1 MILKGK
7 VAIVTGASSGI
18 GKSIAQSFARE
29 GAAVVVSDLNQDAGE
44 KVVADI
50 RAAGG
55 EATFI
60 AGNVSKPADCE
71 RTVQAALER
80 YDRLDVACNN
90 AGIGGDTKP
99 TAELSIEGWQKVIDI
114 NLSGVFFGMKYQ
126 IPAMLK
132 GGGGS
137 IVNMASILGQ
147 VGFANS
153 SAYVAAKHGVVG
165 LSQTTAIEYAA
176 QKVRVNSVHPG
187 IIDTPIWGKIP
198 AGAQGQRRNAPID
211 PHERAAAAV
220 PLGFAGQARDIADGV
235 LFLASDAARY
245 VTGSELVIDGG
256 LVAGARAPRGQ

>member
-176 QKVRVNSVHPG
+176 QKVRVNSVGPGFIHTPLTKNLEEDRKTNEMLISLHPMG
-187 IIDTPIWGKIP
+187 
-198 AGAQGQRRNAPID
+198 R
-211 PHERAAAAV
+211 
-220 PLGFAGQARDIADGV
+220 LGNPEEVAELV
-235 LFLASDAARY
+235 LWLASEKSSF
-245 VTGSELVIDGG
+245 VTGAYYPVDGG
-256 LVAGARAPRGQ
+256 YLAR

>member
-80 YDRLDVACNN
+80 YDGLDVACNN

-114 NLSGVFFGMKYQ
+114 NLSGVFFGMMYQ
-126 IPAMLK
+126 IPALLK

-176 QKVRVNSVHPG
+176 QKVRVNSVGPGFIHTPLTKNLEEDRKTNEMLISLHPMG
-187 IIDTPIWGKIP
+187 
-198 AGAQGQRRNAPID
+198 R
-211 PHERAAAAV
+211 
-220 PLGFAGQARDIADGV
+220 LGNPEEVAELV
-235 LFLASDAARY
+235 LWLASEKSSF
-245 VTGSELVIDGG
+245 VTGAYYPVDGG
-256 LVAGARAPRGQ
+256 YLAR

>member
-1 MILKGK
+1 MLLKGK

-55 EATFI
+55 EATFV

-176 QKVRVNSVHPG
+176 KKVRVNSVGPGFIHTPLTKNLEEDRKTNEMLISLHPMG
-187 IIDTPIWGKIP
+187 
-198 AGAQGQRRNAPID
+198 R
-211 PHERAAAAV
+211 
-220 PLGFAGQARDIADGV
+220 LGNPEEVAELV
-235 LFLASDAARY
+235 LWLASEKSSF
-245 VTGSELVIDGG
+245 VTGAYYPVDGG
-256 LVAGARAPRGQ
+256 YLAR

>member
-1 MILKGK
+1 MSEMILKGK

-55 EATFI
+55 EATFV

-176 QKVRVNSVHPG
+176 QKVRVNSVGPGFIHTPLTKNLEEDRKTNEMLISLHPMG
-187 IIDTPIWGKIP
+187 
-198 AGAQGQRRNAPID
+198 R
-211 PHERAAAAV
+211 
-220 PLGFAGQARDIADGV
+220 LGNPEEVAELV
-235 LFLASDAARY
+235 LWLASEKSSF
-245 VTGSELVIDGG
+245 VTGAYYPVDGG
-256 LVAGARAPRGQ
+256 YLAR

>member
-1 MILKGK
+1 MLLKGK

-55 EATFI
+55 EATFV

-176 QKVRVNSVHPG
+176 KKVRVNSVGPG
-187 IIDTPIWGKIP
+187 FIHTPLTD
-198 AGAQGQRRNAPID
+198 AQAPD
-211 PHERAAAAV
+211 LNELV
-220 PLGFAGQARDIADGV
+220 IASTPMKRGGRPIEV
-235 LFLASDAARY
+235 AYGCLFLASDEASY
-245 VTGSELVIDGG
+245 VTGIELVIDGG
-256 LVAGARAPRGQ
+256 YLAQ